1 MDEVC
6 EADIKKI
13 EAALRLDDIITE
25 VHLSELNHR
34 ESQNFDGSNAN
45 HFVGYKSNTQNLNEL
60 GQASGIIV
68 PEHEHQRYI

>member
-6 EADIKKI
+6 EADMKRI
-13 EAALRLDDIITE
+13 EEALRLDDIITE

-34 ESQNFDGSNAN
+34 ESQNFDGTNAN

-60 GQASGIIV
+60 GQVSGIMV